1 VIFRSTRLIL
11 IADVSILLSN
21 VVSSLIG
28 ARALGPAGRGDLLI
42 VVLWPPVVAM
52 LAGLGLPTAYRY
64 WMAKEPE
71 RASRLFSNA
80 VIYTAVV
87 GAISIGLADLIVPHL
102 VGQRSPEV
110 TTLLRI
116 YQVNI
121 PAALFLDL
129 MRGLLEGTR
138 RFGWAGAAR
147 LIFFGVQ
154 AGGFAVLWYLGR
166 FTLATATVTMIS
178 AQTAAMLLGLIG
190 VWHQLRPRWQP
201 SWTEFKTSMNYGL
214 RDYPGGVADFTTLRL
229 DQLMLGAMASNVAI
243 GLYVIAVRLSEVT
256 TLAADAIAKALMPE
270 VASARAGRKAESL
283 WATSL
288 RLTIY
293 LHAIVLVPLWLG
305 APFILKTLFGE
316 SFIAATSAF
325 RWLLLAAA
333 VWGWGSIV
341 ISGLRGFGY
350 PGLST
355 LARFSGAVVTGI
367 ALIILLPRLGITGAA
382 IASLIGY
389 CAMLAVAL
397 SIFIRRRQLSL
408 WDCLRPQRRDIRFAS
423 WRAARGFAFGKAAD
437 APIGVTE
444 VQDELAGV

>member
-11 IADVSILLSN
+11 IADVSILLAN

-28 ARALGPAGRGDLLI
+28 ARALGPAGRGDLVV

-52 LAGLGLPTAYRY
+52 VAGFGLPTAYRY

-71 RASRLFSNA
+71 RGSKLFSNA
-80 VIYTAVV
+80 VIYTAAV
-87 GAISIGLADLIVPHL
+87 GVISIGLAYLIVPHL
-102 VGQRSPEV
+102 VGQRSPAV
-110 TTLLRI
+110 MTLLRI

-154 AGGFAVLWYLGR
+154 AGGFAGLWYLGR
-166 FTLATATVTMIS
+166 FTLASATVTMIS
-178 AQTAAMLLGLIG
+178 AQTAAMLLALIA

-201 SWTEFKTSMNYGL
+201 SWTEFTTSMSYAL
-214 RDYPGGVADFTTLRL
+214 RDYPGGVADYTTLRL

-270 VASARAGRKAESL
+270 VASARTGHKAESL

-293 LHAIVLVPLWLG
+293 MHAIVLVPLWLG
-305 APFILKTLFGE
+305 APFILRTLFGE
-316 SFIAATSAF
+316 SFVPATSAF

-333 VWGWGSIV
+333 VWGWGSIA

-355 LARFSGAVVTGI
+355 VARFAGAAVTGI
-367 ALIILLPRLGITGAA
+367 ALVILLPRLGITGAA

-389 CAMLAVAL
+389 SAMLGVAL
-397 SIFIRRRQLSL
+397 FIFVRKRNLSL

-423 WRAARGFAFGKAAD
+423 WKSARSFAFGKAGEPPAGG
-437 APIGVTE
+437 AEIR
-444 VQDELAGV
+444 DELAGA